1 MPLVDDYQ
9 ISLKSNIADINQ
21 TGNNSEFKAG
31 SITAALFL
39 EQFVDDVT
47 WAHLDIA
54 GVGRADSD
62 AGENPK
68 GGTGFGVRILLD
80 WIGNFK

>member
-1 MPLVDDYQ
+1 MLFRSDKY
-9 ISLKSNIADINQ
+9 NFN
-21 TGNNSEFKAG
+21 GG

-39 EQFVDDVT
+39 EQFVDRAT

-54 GVGRADSD
+54 GVGRAETD

-68 GGTGFGVRILLD
+68 GGTGWGVRLLLQ
-80 WIGNFK
+80 WIGSLK